1 MESIVN
7 QPSGNRSR
15 GRRWPCLGLSGLAM
29 AVLVTLGVMLAAP
42 GLVATVMAQDTPVA
56 TDTSVTAAPAAEP
69 MPAMRAA
76 PLDLGRV
83 FADTARFL
91 QDYLPR
97 LLLSIVILVVG
108 TVIAWLV
115 AALVRWLV
123 GKTTLDHRLARYVK
137 GGAAEA
143 GVGSERVVSWIIFW
157 ILELFVLVLFFH
169 FLQMV
174 AISESLS
181 RVVQQILDYLPRLFG
196 AGLLLLAGWIIA
208 AVVEFLIT
216 RALVAAKVDDRF
228 KGNAAPAQAEA
239 RPTPPLS
246 KTLGNVIFWVILLLF
261 VPGVLSALAIEGL
274 SAPMQ
279 RMLEKVVTFLPNAG
293 LAVIIILLG
302 WLFAGLVRRIVE
314 SLMQA
319 AGTDRLGERVGLGR
333 IFKKFNLSALV
344 GLVVYILILV
354 PVIIAA
360 LNALQVEGITKP
372 ASDMLGKFLAA
383 VPSIFAALLILLIA
397 YIGGRLLGR
406 LATSFMEAIGFDRL
420 PTALGLVGEET
431 AEPATSDA
439 AKPAWSPSQ
448 VVGYVVLAVIML
460 FAITQSCQLL
470 GFVAVAAVIYEFLQ
484 FLAQVLLGLA
494 VLALGL
500 YFGNVAAKAVLG
512 SQVAHARWLAVVA
525 RVVIIV
531 FASAMALAKIGVGA
545 DVVKIAFGL
554 AFGAIAVAA
563 AIAFGLGGR
572 DAAARQIEEWRQKKT
587 D

>member
-1 MESIVN
+1 
-7 QPSGNRSR
+7 
-15 GRRWPCLGLSGLAM
+15 M

-42 GLVATVMAQDTPVA
+42 GLVATVMAQDTSAA
-56 TDTSVTAAPAAEP
+56 TDNRATAAPAAEP
-69 MPAMRAA
+69 MPAVRAA
-76 PLDLGRV
+76 PLDLSRV

-108 TVIAWLV
+108 TVIVWLI
-115 AALVRWLV
+115 AALVRWLM
-123 GKTTLDHRLARYVK
+123 GKATLDNRLARYVK

-143 GVGSERVVSWIIFW
+143 RVGSERVVSWIVFW

-169 FLQMV
+169 FLQMA

-181 RVVQQILDYLPRLFG
+181 RVVQQILDYVPRLFG
-196 AGLLLLAGWIIA
+196 AGLLLLAGWILA
-208 AVVEFLIT
+208 AIVKFLIT

-228 KGNAAPAQAEA
+228 KGNAAPAEAGA
-239 RPTPPLS
+239 RPRLPLS
-246 KTLGNVIFWVILLLF
+246 KTLGSVVFWVILLLF

-274 SAPMQ
+274 STPMQ
-279 RMLEKVVTFLPNAG
+279 QMVEKVVTFLPNVG
-293 LAVIIILLG
+293 LAVIILLLG

-314 SLMQA
+314 GLMQA
-319 AGTDRLGERVGLGR
+319 AGTDRLGERAGLGH

-372 ASDMLGKFLAA
+372 ASDMLGNFLAA
-383 VPSIFAALLILLIA
+383 VPSIFSVLLILLIA
-397 YIGGRLLGR
+397 YIGGRLLSR

-420 PTALGLVGEET
+420 PAALGLAKKE
-431 AEPATSDA
+431 AAAPPAHGA
-439 AKPAWSPSQ
+439 AKSAWSPSQ
-448 VVGYVVLAVIML
+448 VVGYVVLVVIML
-460 FAITQSCQLL
+460 FAIMESCRRLD
-470 GFVAVAAVIYEFLQ
+470 FVGLAAVVSAFVLFLT
-484 FLAQVLLGLA
+484 QVLLGLA

-500 YFGNVAAKAVLG
+500 YFGNVVAKAILG
-512 SQVAHARWLAVVA
+512 SQVAHARWLAMVA
-525 RVVIIV
+525 RVAIIV
-531 FASAMALAKIGVGA
+531 FASAMALNKIGVGA

-572 DAAARQIEEWRQKKT
+572 DAAARQIEEWSQKKT
-587 D
+587 K

>member
-1 MESIVN
+1 
-7 QPSGNRSR
+7 
-15 GRRWPCLGLSGLAM
+15 
-29 AVLVTLGVMLAAP
+29 
-42 GLVATVMAQDTPVA
+42 
-56 TDTSVTAAPAAEP
+56 
-69 MPAMRAA
+69 
-76 PLDLGRV
+76 
-83 FADTARFL
+83 
-91 QDYLPR
+91 
-97 LLLSIVILVVG
+97 
-108 TVIAWLV
+108 
-115 AALVRWLV
+115 
-123 GKTTLDHRLARYVK
+123 
-137 GGAAEA
+137 
-143 GVGSERVVSWIIFW
+143 
-157 ILELFVLVLFFH
+157 
-169 FLQMV
+169 
-174 AISESLS
+174 
-181 RVVQQILDYLPRLFG
+181 
-196 AGLLLLAGWIIA
+196 
-208 AVVEFLIT
+208 
-216 RALVAAKVDDRF
+216 
-228 KGNAAPAQAEA
+228 
-239 RPTPPLS
+239 
-246 KTLGNVIFWVILLLF
+246 
-261 VPGVLSALAIEGL
+261 
-274 SAPMQ
+274 
-279 RMLEKVVTFLPNAG
+279 MLEKVVTFLPNAG